1 MKYSRLT
8 VAVTLSSALV
18 LSACTGGDTPD
29 APSTT
34 SGDNAA
40 TTEDATLTSGP
51 DAAATSDDAAVT
63 TEVAADDASETTV
76 AMTTDEGEAV
86 LSVEDAES
94 VASTVLTARHEAFQS
109 DGEDARTL
117 QQKAYMSTARTAA
130 EAADRLEGVLGEPAE
145 EGSDT
150 VPEPNV
156 LAISRED
163 GELPQLLLVQ
173 TVPEDGVPVLHL
185 LESRTGEQKDFRIV
199 WEAPMLPGTS
209 VPTFDRRS
217 VGTPVLR
224 KGSGDL
230 RVSPH
235 ETLKELASYI
245 SWPQP
250 EEVPDY
256 RTHGYSPAVRKAAD
270 QQAAAVADQAE
281 LREKNWIVSDDTRTL
296 LFEDGTGFVLGSLLR
311 DTTFSVR
318 PSSVLTPPD
327 TFAVFADDAELT
339 DEAVLRT
346 SVFVALRVASEEQD
360 LKPEM
365 IAAREQLVDAWGS

>member
-29 APSTT
+29 AASTT
-34 SGDNAA
+34 PAA
-40 TTEDATLTSGP
+40 DAVSTEDTALTSTP
-51 DAAATSDDAAVT
+51 DLAATSDDAT
-63 TEVAADDASETTV
+63 TTTSAGTDDASQTTV
-76 AMTTDEGEAV
+76 AMSTEEDEAV
-86 LSVEDAES
+86 LSVEDAET
-94 VASTVLTARHEAFQS
+94 VAAALLEARHEAFQG
-109 DGEDARTL
+109 DGEDARDA
-117 QQKAYMSTARTAA
+117 QQRAFMSTARTAA

-145 EGSDT
+145 EGGDT

-156 LAISRED
+156 LAISRDD

-173 TVPEDGVPVLHL
+173 TVPDDGVPLLHL
-185 LESRTGEQKDFRIV
+185 MESRTGEQKDFRIV

-224 KGSGDL
+224 DGTGDL
-230 RVSPH
+230 AVPPH
-235 ETLKELASYI
+235 ETLKVLASYI

-256 RTHGYSPAVRKAAD
+256 RTHGYSPAVREAAQ
-270 QQAAAVADQAE
+270 QQADAVADQAD

-311 DTTFSVR
+311 DTTFTVR

-327 TFAVFADDAELT
+327 TFAVFADDEEIT

-346 SVFVALRVASEEQD
+346 SVFVALRVASSEQD

>member
-94 VASTVLTARHEAFQS
+94 VASTVLTARHEAFQA

>member
-1 MKYSRLT
+1 MMYSRLT

-34 SGDNAA
+34 SVDNAA

-94 VASTVLTARHEAFQS
+94 VASTVLTARHEAFQA

>member
-34 SGDNAA
+34 AGDNAA

-51 DAAATSDDAAVT
+51 DAAASSDDAAVT

-94 VASTVLTARHEAFQS
+94 VASTVLTARHEAFQA
-109 DGEDARTL
+109 DGKDARTL

-296 LFEDGTGFVLGSLLR
+296 MFEDGTGFVLGSLLR

-346 SVFVALRVASEEQD
+346 SVFVALRVASEDED

>member
-1 MKYSRLT
+1 MMYSRLT

-63 TEVAADDASETTV
+63 TEVAADDASEPTV
-76 AMTTDEGEAV
+76 AMTTDEGAAV

-94 VASTVLTARHEAFQS
+94 VASTVLTARHEAFQA

>member
-1 MKYSRLT
+1 
-8 VAVTLSSALV
+8 
-18 LSACTGGDTPD
+18 
-29 APSTT
+29 
-34 SGDNAA
+34 
-40 TTEDATLTSGP
+40 
-51 DAAATSDDAAVT
+51 
-63 TEVAADDASETTV
+63 
-76 AMTTDEGEAV
+76 
-86 LSVEDAES
+86 
-94 VASTVLTARHEAFQS
+94 
-109 DGEDARTL
+109 
-117 QQKAYMSTARTAA
+117 
-130 EAADRLEGVLGEPAE
+130 
-145 EGSDT
+145 
-150 VPEPNV
+150 
-156 LAISRED
+156 
-163 GELPQLLLVQ
+163 VQ

-185 LESRTGEQKDFRIV
+185 MESRTGEEKDFRIV

-224 KGSGDL
+224 GGSGDL
-230 RVSPH
+230 TVSPH

-250 EEVPDY
+250 EEIPDY
-256 RTHGYSPAVRKAAD
+256 RTHGYSPAVREAAE
-270 QQAAAVADQAE
+270 QQAGAVADQAE

-346 SVFVALRVASEEQD
+346 SVFVALRVASEDRD